1 MFEVRPT
8 RRTSFREDWTQLALF
23 RRQRSV
29 GADSPPTGLQTA
41 SVKDEFAGPPDLG
54 LSHLNEIQRVGL
66 RDDVIA
72 GFYRN
77 DTREIYPGVHL
88 GVNDVLVDVG
98 CGSGGVLEF
107 CQRYAGKIFALDIDA
122 EALSAVSSR
131 AQFSGAENISFVRA
145 SAEQLPLTTGT
156 GTKVLCLE
164 VLEHVD
170 YPELVVSELFRIGQP
185 GCIYLISVPGQFSE
199 SMMQKVAP
207 REIFEKPHHIRIF
220 SQTEFSSMVE
230 RSGLKILSESS
241 SGAFSTIFFAMYWK
255 KFDTQPGQ
263 SFEAVNP
270 EISHH
275 DPLLQDWAKAWNHLL
290 DLPNGE
296 DIKRMLDT
304 LIPKSQIIVAVK
316 PDLSAV

>member
-1 MFEVRPT
+1 M
-8 RRTSFREDWTQLALF
+8 ALF
-23 RRQRSV
+23 RRKRSDD
-29 GADSPPTGLQTA
+29 ADLPFTGLQTESA
-41 SVKDEFAGPPDLG
+41 IGTTPELVDLG

-66 RDDVIA
+66 RDDVLA

-77 DTREIYPGVHL
+77 DTQEVFPGVHL
-88 GVNDVLVDVG
+88 GAEDVLVDVG

-122 EALSAVSSR
+122 EALSAVRSR
-131 AQFSGAENISFVRA
+131 TLFADAENISFVSA
-145 SAEQLPLTTGT
+145 SAEQLPITTGT
-156 GTKVLCLE
+156 ATKVLCLE

-170 YPELVVSELFRIGQP
+170 DPELVLAELFRIGRP

-207 REIFEKPHHIRIF
+207 REMFEKPHHIRIF
-220 SQTEFSSMVE
+220 SQTEFSSLVE
-230 RSGLKILSESS
+230 RSGLTILTESG
-241 SGAFSTIFFAMYWK
+241 SGAFSTLFVAMYWQ
-255 KFDTQPGQ
+255 KFGTQPGQ

-275 DPLLQDWAKAWNHLL
+275 DPLLQDWAKAWNYLL

-296 DIKRMLDT
+296 DIKAMFDT

>member
-1 MFEVRPT
+1 M
-8 RRTSFREDWTQLALF
+8 ALF
-23 RRQRSV
+23 RRKRSDD
-29 GADSPPTGLQTA
+29 ADLPFTGLQTESA
-41 SVKDEFAGPPDLG
+41 IGTTPELVDLG

-66 RDDVIA
+66 RDDVLA

-77 DTREIYPGVHL
+77 DTQEVFPGVHL
-88 GVNDVLVDVG
+88 GAEDVLVDVG

-122 EALSAVSSR
+122 EALSVVRSR
-131 AQFSGAENISFVRA
+131 TLFADAENISFVSA
-145 SAEQLPLTTGT
+145 SAEQLPITTGT
-156 GTKVLCLE
+156 ATKVLCLE

-170 YPELVVSELFRIGQP
+170 DPELVVAELFRIGRP

-207 REIFEKPHHIRIF
+207 REMFEKPHHIRIF
-220 SQTEFSSMVE
+220 SQTEFSSLVE
-230 RSGLKILSESS
+230 RSGLTILTEGG
-241 SGAFSTIFFAMYWK
+241 SGAFSTLFVAMYWQ
-255 KFDTQPGQ
+255 KFGTQPGQ

-275 DPLLQDWAKAWNHLL
+275 DPLLQDWAKAWNYLL

-296 DIKRMLDT
+296 AIKAMFDT
-304 LIPKSQIIVAVK
+304 LVPKSQIIVAIK

>member
-1 MFEVRPT
+1 M
-8 RRTSFREDWTQLALF
+8 ALF
-23 RRQRSV
+23 RRKRSDD
-29 GADSPPTGLQTA
+29 ADLPFTGLQTESA
-41 SVKDEFAGPPDLG
+41 IGTTPELVDLG

-66 RDDVIA
+66 RDDVLA

-77 DTREIYPGVHL
+77 DTQEVFPGVHL
-88 GVNDVLVDVG
+88 GAEDVLVDVG

-122 EALSAVSSR
+122 EALSAVRSR
-131 AQFSGAENISFVRA
+131 TLFADAENISFVSA
-145 SAEQLPLTTGT
+145 SAEQLPITTGT
-156 GTKVLCLE
+156 ATKVLCLE

-170 YPELVVSELFRIGQP
+170 DPELVLAELFRIGRP

-207 REIFEKPHHIRIF
+207 REMFEKPHHIRIF
-220 SQTEFSSMVE
+220 SQTEFSSLIE
-230 RSGLKILSESS
+230 RSGLTILTEGG
-241 SGAFSTIFFAMYWK
+241 SGAFSTLFVAMYWQ
-255 KFDTQPGQ
+255 KFGTQPGQ

-270 EISHH
+270 EISHQ
-275 DPLLQDWAKAWNHLL
+275 DPLLQDWAKAWNYLL

-296 DIKRMLDT
+296 DIKAMFDT

>member
-1 MFEVRPT
+1 M
-8 RRTSFREDWTQLALF
+8 ALF
-23 RRQRSV
+23 RRKRSDD
-29 GADSPPTGLQTA
+29 ADLPYTGLQTESA
-41 SVKDEFAGPPDLG
+41 IGTTPELVDLG

-66 RDDVIA
+66 RDDVLA

-77 DTREIYPGVHL
+77 DTQEVFPGVHL
-88 GVNDVLVDVG
+88 GAEDVLVDVG

-122 EALSAVSSR
+122 EALSAVRSR
-131 AQFSGAENISFVRA
+131 TLFADAENISFVSA
-145 SAEQLPLTTGT
+145 SAEQLPITTGT
-156 GTKVLCLE
+156 ATKVLCLE

-170 YPELVVSELFRIGQP
+170 DPELVLAELFRIGRP

-207 REIFEKPHHIRIF
+207 REMFEKPHHIRIF
-220 SQTEFSSMVE
+220 SQTEFSSLIE
-230 RSGLKILSESS
+230 RSGLTILTEGG
-241 SGAFSTIFFAMYWK
+241 SGAFSTLFVAMYWQ
-255 KFDTQPGQ
+255 KFGTQPGQ

-275 DPLLQDWAKAWNHLL
+275 DPLLQDWAKAWNYLL

-296 DIKRMLDT
+296 DIKAMFDT

>member
-1 MFEVRPT
+1 M
-8 RRTSFREDWTQLALF
+8 ALF
-23 RRQRSV
+23 RRKRLDD
-29 GADSPPTGLQTA
+29 ADPPFRRLQTDLA
-41 SVKDEFAGPPDLG
+41 VEAVLDLVDLG

-66 RDDVIA
+66 RDDVLA

-77 DTREIYPGVHL
+77 DTQEVFHGVHL
-88 GVNDVLVDVG
+88 GAEDVLVDVG

-122 EALSAVSSR
+122 EALSAVRSR
-131 AQFSGAENISFVRA
+131 TLFADAENISFVSA
-145 SAEQLPLTTGT
+145 SAEQLPITTGT
-156 GTKVLCLE
+156 ATKVLCLE
-164 VLEHVD
+164 VLEHVED
-170 YPELVVSELFRIGQP
+170 PELVVAELLRIGRP

-207 REIFEKPHHIRIF
+207 REMFEKPHHIRIF
-220 SQTEFSSMVE
+220 SQTEFSSLVE
-230 RSGLKILSESS
+230 RSGLTILSESG
-241 SGAFSTIFFAMYWK
+241 SGAFSTLFVTMYWQ
-255 KFDTQPGQ
+255 KFGTQPGQ

-275 DPLLQDWAKAWNHLL
+275 DPLLQDWAKAWNYLL

-296 DIKRMLDT
+296 DIKRMFDT
-304 LIPKSQIIVAVK
+304 LIPKSQIIVAIK

>member
-1 MFEVRPT
+1 M
-8 RRTSFREDWTQLALF
+8 ALF
-23 RRQRSV
+23 RRKRSDD
-29 GADSPPTGLQTA
+29 ADLPFTGLQTESA
-41 SVKDEFAGPPDLG
+41 IGTTPELVDLG

-66 RDDVIA
+66 RDDVLA

-77 DTREIYPGVHL
+77 DTQEVFPGVHL
-88 GVNDVLVDVG
+88 GAEDVLVDVG

-122 EALSAVSSR
+122 EALPAVRSR
-131 AQFSGAENISFVRA
+131 TLFADAENISFVSA
-145 SAEQLPLTTGT
+145 SAEQLPITTGT
-156 GTKVLCLE
+156 ATKVLCLE

-170 YPELVVSELFRIGQP
+170 DPELVVAELFRIGRP

-207 REIFEKPHHIRIF
+207 REMFEKPHHIRIF
-220 SQTEFSSMVE
+220 SQTEFSSLVK
-230 RSGLKILSESS
+230 RSGLTILTEAG
-241 SGAFSTIFFAMYWK
+241 SGAFSTLFVAMYWQ
-255 KFDTQPGQ
+255 KFGTQPGQ

-275 DPLLQDWAKAWNHLL
+275 DPLLQDWAEAWNYLL

-296 DIKRMLDT
+296 DIKAMFDT
-304 LIPKSQIIVAVK
+304 LIPKSQIIVAIK

>member
-1 MFEVRPT
+1 M
-8 RRTSFREDWTQLALF
+8 ALF
-23 RRQRSV
+23 RRKRSDD
-29 GADSPPTGLQTA
+29 ADLPFTGLQTESA
-41 SVKDEFAGPPDLG
+41 IGTTPELVDLG

-66 RDDVIA
+66 RDDVLA

-77 DTREIYPGVHL
+77 DTQEVFPGVHL
-88 GVNDVLVDVG
+88 GAEDVLVDVG

-122 EALSAVSSR
+122 EALSAVRSR
-131 AQFSGAENISFVRA
+131 TLFADAENISFVSA
-145 SAEQLPLTTGT
+145 SAEQLPITTGT
-156 GTKVLCLE
+156 ATKVLCLE

-170 YPELVVSELFRIGQP
+170 DPELVLAELFRIGRP

-207 REIFEKPHHIRIF
+207 REMFEKPHHIRIF
-220 SQTEFSSMVE
+220 SQTEFSSLIE
-230 RSGLKILSESS
+230 RSGLTILTEGG
-241 SGAFSTIFFAMYWK
+241 SGAFSTLFVAMYWQ
-255 KFDTQPGQ
+255 KFGTQPGQ

-275 DPLLQDWAKAWNHLL
+275 DPLLQDWAEAWNYLL

-296 DIKRMLDT
+296 DIKAMFDT

>member
-1 MFEVRPT
+1 M
-8 RRTSFREDWTQLALF
+8 ALF
-23 RRQRSV
+23 RRKRSDD
-29 GADSPPTGLQTA
+29 ADLPFTGLQTESA
-41 SVKDEFAGPPDLG
+41 IGTTPELVDLG

-66 RDDVIA
+66 RDDVLA

-77 DTREIYPGVHL
+77 DTQEVFPGVHL
-88 GVNDVLVDVG
+88 GAEDVLVDVG

-122 EALSAVSSR
+122 EALSAVRSR
-131 AQFSGAENISFVRA
+131 TLFADAENISFVSA
-145 SAEQLPLTTGT
+145 SAEQLPITTGT
-156 GTKVLCLE
+156 ATKVLCLE
-164 VLEHVD
+164 VLEHID
-170 YPELVVSELFRIGQP
+170 DPELVLAELFRIGRP

-207 REIFEKPHHIRIF
+207 REMFEKPHHIRIF
-220 SQTEFSSMVE
+220 SQTEFSSLIE
-230 RSGLKILSESS
+230 RSGLTILTEGG
-241 SGAFSTIFFAMYWK
+241 SGAFSTLFVAMYWQ
-255 KFDTQPGQ
+255 KFGTQPGQ

-275 DPLLQDWAKAWNHLL
+275 DPLLQDWAEAWNYLL

-296 DIKRMLDT
+296 DIKAMFDT
-304 LIPKSQIIVAVK
+304 LIPKSQIIVAIK

>member
-1 MFEVRPT
+1 M
-8 RRTSFREDWTQLALF
+8 ALF
-23 RRQRSV
+23 RRKRSDD
-29 GADSPPTGLQTA
+29 ADLPFTGLQTESA
-41 SVKDEFAGPPDLG
+41 IGTTPELVDLG

-66 RDDVIA
+66 RDDVLA

-77 DTREIYPGVHL
+77 DTQEVFPGVHL
-88 GVNDVLVDVG
+88 GAEDVLVDVG

-122 EALSAVSSR
+122 EALSAVRSR
-131 AQFSGAENISFVRA
+131 TLFADAENISFVSA
-145 SAEQLPLTTGT
+145 SAEQLPITTGT
-156 GTKVLCLE
+156 ATKVLCLE

-170 YPELVVSELFRIGQP
+170 DPELVLAELFRIGRP

-207 REIFEKPHHIRIF
+207 REMFEKPHHIRIF
-220 SQTEFSSMVE
+220 SQTEFSSLIE
-230 RSGLKILSESS
+230 RSGLTILTEAG
-241 SGAFSTIFFAMYWK
+241 SGAFSTLFVAMYWQ
-255 KFDTQPGQ
+255 KFGTQPGQ

-275 DPLLQDWAKAWNHLL
+275 DPLLQDWAKAWNYLL

-296 DIKRMLDT
+296 DIKAMFDT

-316 PDLSAV
+316 SDLSAV

>member
-1 MFEVRPT
+1 M
-8 RRTSFREDWTQLALF
+8 ALF
-23 RRQRSV
+23 RRKRSDDIV
-29 GADSPPTGLQTA
+29 PPFTGSQTDSVIGDSPEL
-41 SVKDEFAGPPDLG
+41 VDLG

-66 RDDVIA
+66 RDDVLA

-77 DTREIYPGVHL
+77 DTQEVFPGVHL
-88 GVNDVLVDVG
+88 GAEDVLVDVG

-122 EALSAVSSR
+122 KALSAVRSR
-131 AQFSGAENISFVRA
+131 TLFADAENISFVSA
-145 SAEQLPLTTGT
+145 SAEQLPITTGT
-156 GTKVLCLE
+156 ATKVLCLE

-170 YPELVVSELFRIGQP
+170 DPELVVAELFRIGRP

-207 REIFEKPHHIRIF
+207 REMFEKPHHIRIF
-220 SQTEFSSMVE
+220 SQTEFSSLIE
-230 RSGLKILSESS
+230 RSGLTILTEGG
-241 SGAFSTIFFAMYWK
+241 SGAFSTLFVAMYWQ
-255 KFDTQPGQ
+255 KFGTQPGQ

-275 DPLLQDWAKAWNHLL
+275 DPLLQDWAKAWNYLL

-296 DIKRMLDT
+296 DIKAMFDT

>member
-1 MFEVRPT
+1 M
-8 RRTSFREDWTQLALF
+8 ALF
-23 RRQRSV
+23 RRKRSDD
-29 GADSPPTGLQTA
+29 ADLPFTGLQTESA
-41 SVKDEFAGPPDLG
+41 IGTTPELVDLG

-66 RDDVIA
+66 RDDVLA

-77 DTREIYPGVHL
+77 DTQEVFPGVHL
-88 GVNDVLVDVG
+88 GAEDVLVDVG
-98 CGSGGVLEF
+98 CGSGGVREF

-122 EALSAVSSR
+122 EALSAVRSR
-131 AQFSGAENISFVRA
+131 TLFADAENISFVSA
-145 SAEQLPLTTGT
+145 SAEQLPITTGT
-156 GTKVLCLE
+156 ATKVLCLE

-170 YPELVVSELFRIGQP
+170 DPELVVAELFRIGRP

-207 REIFEKPHHIRIF
+207 REMFEKPHHIRIF
-220 SQTEFSSMVE
+220 SQKEFSSLIE
-230 RSGLKILSESS
+230 RSGLTILTEGG
-241 SGAFSTIFFAMYWK
+241 SGAFSTLFVAMYWQ
-255 KFDTQPGQ
+255 KFGTQPGQ

-275 DPLLQDWAKAWNHLL
+275 DPLLQDWAKAWNYLL

-296 DIKRMLDT
+296 DIKAMFDT
-304 LIPKSQIIVAVK
+304 LIPKSQIIVAIK

>member
-1 MFEVRPT
+1 M
-8 RRTSFREDWTQLALF
+8 ALF
-23 RRQRSV
+23 RRKRLDD
-29 GADSPPTGLQTA
+29 ADPPFPRLQTDLA
-41 SVKDEFAGPPDLG
+41 VEAVLDPVDLG

-66 RDDVIA
+66 RDDVLA

-77 DTREIYPGVHL
+77 DTQEVFPGVHL
-88 GVNDVLVDVG
+88 GAEDVLVDVG

-122 EALSAVSSR
+122 EALSAVRSR
-131 AQFSGAENISFVRA
+131 TLFADAENISFVSA
-145 SAEQLPLTTGT
+145 SAEQLPITTGT
-156 GTKVLCLE
+156 ATKVLCLE

-170 YPELVVSELFRIGQP
+170 DPELVVAELFRIGRP

-199 SMMQKVAP
+199 SIMQQVAP
-207 REIFEKPHHIRIF
+207 HEMFEKPHHIRIF
-220 SQTEFSSMVE
+220 SQTEFSSLVE
-230 RSGLKILSESS
+230 RSGLTILTESG
-241 SGAFSTIFFAMYWK
+241 SGAFSTLFVAMYWQ
-255 KFDTQPGQ
+255 KFGTQPGQ

-275 DPLLQDWAKAWNHLL
+275 DPLLQDWAKAWNYLL

-296 DIKRMLDT
+296 DIKRMFDT

>member
-1 MFEVRPT
+1 VW
-8 RRTSFREDWTQLALF
+8 TSFDWSNVFLN
-23 RRQRSV
+23 RRKRASNHGPLPNDPRQNV
-29 GADSPPTGLQTA
+29 GDPETADL
-41 SVKDEFAGPPDLG
+41 VDLG
-54 LSHLNEIQRVGL
+54 LSHLNEVQRVGL
-66 RDDVIA
+66 RDDVLA
-72 GFYRN
+72 GFYCN
-77 DTREIYPGVHL
+77 DTHEVFPGVHL
-88 GVNDVLVDVG
+88 GPEDLLIDVG

-122 EALSAVSSR
+122 AALSAVRSR
-131 AQFSGAENISFVRA
+131 TQFTNSENISFVSA
-145 SAEQLPLTTGT
+145 SAEQLPITTGT
-156 GTKVLCLE
+156 ATKVLCLE

-170 YPELVVSELFRIGQP
+170 DPELVVAELFRVGRP

-207 REIFEKPHHIRIF
+207 REMFEKPHHIRIF
-220 SQTEFSSMVE
+220 SQTEFSSLVE
-230 RSGLKILSESS
+230 RSGLTILTESG
-241 SGAFSTIFFAMYWK
+241 SGAFSTLFVAMYWQ
-255 KFDTQPGQ
+255 KFGTQPGQ

-270 EISHH
+270 ELSHH

-296 DIKRMLDT
+296 DIKAMFDT

>member
-1 MFEVRPT
+1 M
-8 RRTSFREDWTQLALF
+8 ALF
-23 RRQRSV
+23 RRKRSDD
-29 GADSPPTGLQTA
+29 ADLPFTGLQTESA
-41 SVKDEFAGPPDLG
+41 IGTTPELVDLG

-66 RDDVIA
+66 RDDVLA

-77 DTREIYPGVHL
+77 DTQEVFPGVHL
-88 GVNDVLVDVG
+88 GAEDVLVDVG

-122 EALSAVSSR
+122 EALSAVRSR
-131 AQFSGAENISFVRA
+131 TLFADAENISFVSA
-145 SAEQLPLTTGT
+145 SAEQLPITTGT
-156 GTKVLCLE
+156 ATKVLCLE

-170 YPELVVSELFRIGQP
+170 DPELVLAELFRIGRP

-207 REIFEKPHHIRIF
+207 REMFEKPHHIRIF
-220 SQTEFSSMVE
+220 SQTEFSSLIE
-230 RSGLKILSESS
+230 RSGLTILTEGG
-241 SGAFSTIFFAMYWK
+241 SGAFSTLFVAMYWQ
-255 KFDTQPGQ
+255 KFGTQPGQ

-275 DPLLQDWAKAWNHLL
+275 DPLLQDWAKAWNYLL

-296 DIKRMLDT
+296 DIKAMFDT
-304 LIPKSQIIVAVK
+304 LIPKSQIIVAIK